1 MTISRW
7 TAGAAAAVI
16 FAAGAA
22 GAYLFRGHQGGQPH
36 GSAPTPAAAVSSSSP
51 ADAVVRI
58 PPDLIAR
65 AGITVEPASTTAAAA
80 AVRVPGT
87 VQPNAYRQVSVTPL
101 AGGRVTRVLV
111 ELGQTVARGAP
122 IAEVYSPEVAQAR
135 AAYLNAKAD
144 VEAGDARVRRT
155 ERLATLGSASQQEL
169 EQVRAE
175 HVRHETE
182 LREAAAR
189 LTLLGIDLSRL
200 ADAHADTAAS
210 TMRVVAPQAGVI
222 LQRPAI
228 TGMTV
233 ESATVLATIADLSPV
248 WIMADVYERDFAAIA
263 TGASATVT
271 AAAYPGLEWHG
282 RVTYI
287 SPEVRPETRTAQV
300 RIEVTNADRKLKFGM
315 FVDVAIGARVT
326 TGVSVPAGAIQT
338 IGAESVVFVPAGNSP
353 GEFRERRVEP
363 GHAQGDR
370 VVVLDG
376 LAAGEPVVTKGSFE
390 LRAEAERQ
398 GVKLVSTQAAAV
410 AVTAEGFEPASLTL
424 QRGVP
429 ARVTFTRTTDHTC
442 ATELDIPAYGIHR
455 ALPLNQPVTV
465 EFVPA
470 AAGATFQC
478 GMGMLT
484 GTLVVR

>member
-1 MTISRW
+1 MTINRW
-7 TAGAAAAVI
+7 TASAAAVMI

-22 GAYLFRGHQGGQPH
+22 ATYLLHGRGGEPPH
-36 GSAPTPAAAVSSSSP
+36 ESTAAPPNAATVPAAA
-51 ADAVVRI
+51 DQVVRI
-58 PPDLIAR
+58 QPDLLAR
-65 AGITVEPASTTAAAA
+65 AGITVEPASTAAVAA
-80 AVRVPGT
+80 GVRVPGT

-101 AGGRVTRVLV
+101 AAGRVTRVLV
-111 ELGQTVARGAP
+111 ELGQTVARGAA

-135 AAYLNAKAD
+135 SGYLSAKAD
-144 VEAGDARVRRT
+144 LETGESRLRRT

-189 LTLLGIDLSRL
+189 LTLLGIDPSR
-200 ADAHADTAAS
+200 AEHGDVTS
-210 TMRVVAPQAGVI
+210 TLTVVAPQSGVI
-222 LQRPAI
+222 IQRPAI
-228 TGMTV
+228 AGM
-233 ESATVLATIADLSPV
+233 SAEPSTVLATIADLSPV
-248 WIMADVYERDFAAIA
+248 WVIADVYERDMAAIA
-263 TGASATVT
+263 TGATAAVT
-271 AAAYPGLEWHG
+271 TAAYPGAEWHG

-300 RIEVTNADRKLKFGM
+300 RIEVANADRKLKFGM
-315 FVDVAIGARVT
+315 FVDAAIGVATT

-338 IGAESVVFVPAGNSP
+338 IGADSVVFVPDGSAP
-353 GEFRERRVEP
+353 GAFRERRIKP
-363 GHAQGDR
+363 GASSGDR
-370 VVVLDG
+370 VMVLEG
-376 LAAGEPVVTKGSFE
+376 LAPGEPLVTKGSFE

-398 GVKLVSTQAAAV
+398 GVRPLATQAGSV
-410 AVTAEGFEPASLTL
+410 VITASGFEPASLTL

-429 ARVTFTRTTDHTC
+429 ARVTFTRTTDKTC
-442 ATELDIPAYGIHR
+442 ATELDIPGYGIHR

-465 EFVPA
+465 EFVPKA
-470 AAGATFQC
+470 SGATFQC